1 MARNETAIDRL
12 RKHVRMN
19 FAKCYWSEHSLT
31 EDGCIPKEHCIEPAK
46 FLERTI
52 KALRRDEPKYLWMV
66 TQDGSYDG
74 DYENCASSI
83 LFLTD
88 EEAIEF
94 VKECIRECVL
104 NDKLVNVTD
113 LDEEAVKEA
122 IADHVEWFG
131 TYVAQYR
138 DDGSVTDWKIERVPM
153 PAPMTRKT
161 KGGGCK

>member
-19 FAKCYWSEHSLT
+19 FAKCYWSEDSLT
-31 EDGCIPKEHCIEPAK
+31 EDNRIPRERCVEPAK
-46 FLERTI
+46 FLEQII
-52 KALRRDEPKYLWMV
+52 KALKRDKPKYLWMV

-74 DYENCASSI
+74 DYENCASST
-83 LFLTD
+83 LFLT
-88 EEAIEF
+88 EGEAIEF

-122 IADHVEWFG
+122 IVDHVEWFG
-131 TYVAQYR
+131 TYMAQYR
-138 DDGSVTDWKIERVPM
+138 NDGSVTDWKIERVPM
-153 PAPMTRKT
+153 PKPAKVKKRSKA
-161 KGGGCK
+161 